1 MSFANTSAARSIG
14 YTGPLEVEKRMSFG
28 RNPHVAKAEAAEQ
41 KARDAQDNAAHELA
55 WREAARQW
63 DRAASR
69 EKSDKL
75 KREYTDKAEVAR
87 ANADGPANA
96 GEGDDAE
103 TEPGAKLDELRAKML
118 N

>member
-1 MSFANTSAARSIG
+1 
-14 YTGPLEVEKRMSFG
+14 MSFG

-41 KARDAQDNAAHELA
+41 KAREAQDAAAHELA

-87 ANADGPANA
+87 ANADAPLDSGESGEASIDEIVQPAS
-96 GEGDDAE
+96 
-103 TEPGAKLDELRAKML
+103 KLL

>member
-1 MSFANTSAARSIG
+1 
-14 YTGPLEVEKRMSFG
+14 MSFG

-41 KARDAQDNAAHELA
+41 KAHEAQDAAAHELA

-69 EKSDKL
+69 EKSEKL
-75 KREYTDKAEVAR
+75 KREYTDKAETAR
-87 ANADGPANA
+87 ANADAPPGGGGMEEVAEVVQPAS
-96 GEGDDAE
+96 
-103 TEPGAKLDELRAKML
+103 KLL

>member
-1 MSFANTSAARSIG
+1 
-14 YTGPLEVEKRMSFG
+14 MSFG
-28 RNPHVAKAEAAEQ
+28 RNPHVSKAEAAEQ
-41 KARDAQDNAAHELA
+41 KARDAQDGAAYELA

-75 KREYTDKAEVAR
+75 RREYTDKAEAAR
-87 ANADGPANA
+87 SQADNPASA
-96 GEGDDAE
+96 AEGDDAE
-103 TEPGAKLDELRAKML
+103 AGTADKVEELRAKLM

>member
-1 MSFANTSAARSIG
+1 
-14 YTGPLEVEKRMSFG
+14 MSFG

-41 KARDAQDNAAHELA
+41 KARDASDDAAYELA

-63 DRAASR
+63 ERAASR

-75 KREYTDKAEVAR
+75 RREYTDKAETAR
-87 ANADGPANA
+87 ANADAPR
-96 GEGDDAE
+96 DAE
-103 TEPGAKLDELRAKML
+103 AEGGEELREIPDVVQPASKLL